1 MSAISNADA
10 PGLVRAI
17 GRWDLV
23 AFVINGILG
32 AGIFGLPAKVHALL
46 GAWGVVAIIACALLI
61 GVVIMCFAEV
71 SSRFSKTGGPYLYT
85 TEAFGPTVGFLTGW
99 LLWLARISGICAIC
113 GVLAEYASFVVP
125 AVGQGAPRTML
136 ITGVVVAI
144 SILHVSGVR
153 HAARFGNV
161 VTIAKLAPLLVFVAL
176 GLPVIV
182 GSRFDFSVQ
191 PTNQDFSGAVLLLA
205 FAFVGWESALVA
217 QGEVRDPRRDTP
229 FALVLGLTAVA
240 LLYIGIQVVCV
251 GVLPEL
257 AASKRPLADAALQFL
272 GPSGATLIVVGAMI
286 SMLGTINGSV
296 LTVSRLP
303 FAMAEAGLLPR
314 WLTTLH
320 PRFRTP
326 VPAIVL
332 SAVIVLVLTISS
344 TFTYLLTIST
354 IARLLV
360 FAITCAAL
368 PVLRRRAASPPALLT
383 VPGGLAAPIAALV
396 LITWLL
402 ASTSWKETR
411 DVLLA
416 TVAGVVLLGIA
427 RLNRSRPEGQP
438 GEA

>member
-1 MSAISNADA
+1 MSATATAVA

-46 GAWGVVAIIACALLI
+46 GAWGIVAIVACAALI
-61 GVVIMCFAEV
+61 GVVIICFAEV

-85 TEAFGPTVGFLTGW
+85 TEAFGPSVGFLTGW
-99 LLWLARISGICAIC
+99 LLWLARISGICAIA
-113 GVLAEYASFVVP
+113 GVLAEYASFLVP
-125 AVGQGAPRTML
+125 AVGHGAARAML
-136 ITGVVVAI
+136 ITAVVVGV
-144 SILHVSGVR
+144 SLLHVAGVR

-176 GLPVIV
+176 GLPIV
-182 GSRFDFSVQ
+182 VGARFDFSVH
-191 PTNQDFSGAVLLLA
+191 PANHEFSGAVLLLA

-229 FALVLGLTAVA
+229 FALVLGLSAVT
-240 LLYIGIQVVCV
+240 LFYIGIQVVCV
-251 GVLPEL
+251 GVLPGL
-257 AASKRPLADAALQFL
+257 ATSQRPLADAALQFL
-272 GPSGATLIVVGAMI
+272 GPFGATLIVIGAMI

-303 FAMAEAGLLPR
+303 FAMAEAGQLPH
-314 WLTTLH
+314 WLATLH

-332 SAVIVLVLTISS
+332 SAVIVLSLTISS

-368 PVLRRRAASPPALLT
+368 PVLRRRATSPPALLT
-383 VPGGLAAPIAALV
+383 VPGGLTAPVAALA

-402 ASTSWKETR
+402 ASTSWNETR

-416 TVAGVVLLGIA
+416 TVAGVALLA
-427 RLNRSRPEGQP
+427 LMRLTHASTRPVDP
-438 GEA
+438 

>member
-1 MSAISNADA
+1 MSAPTHADA

-32 AGIFGLPAKVHALL
+32 AGIFGLPAKVHTLL
-46 GAWGVVAIIACALLI
+46 GAWGIVAIVACAALM

-85 TEAFGPTVGFLTGW
+85 TEAFGPFVGFLTGW
-99 LLWLARISGICAIC
+99 LLWLARISGICAIS
-113 GVLAEYASFVVP
+113 GVLAEYASFLVP
-125 AVGQGAPRTML
+125 AVGHGAPRTIL
-136 ITGVVVAI
+136 ITAVVVGL
-144 SILHVSGVR
+144 SLLHVSGVR
-153 HAARFGNV
+153 QAARFGNV

-176 GLPVIV
+176 GLPAIV
-182 GSRFDFSVQ
+182 GTRFDFSVQ

-229 FALVLGLTAVA
+229 FALVLGLAAVA

-251 GVLPEL
+251 GVLPGL
-257 AASKRPLADAALQFL
+257 ATSQRPLADAALQFL
-272 GPSGATLIVVGAMI
+272 GPLGATLIVVGAMI

-303 FAMAEAGLLPR
+303 FAMAEAGQLPR
-314 WLTTLH
+314 WLATLH

-326 VPAIVL
+326 VPAIIL
-332 SAVIVLVLTISS
+332 SAVIVLALTISS

-383 VPGGLAAPIAALV
+383 VPGGLAAPIAALG

-402 ASTSWKETR
+402 ASTSLKETR
-411 DVLLA
+411 DVLIA
-416 TVAGVVLLGIA
+416 TVAGVVLFGIA
-427 RLNRSRPEGQP
+427 RLNRLRSEVQP
-438 GEA
+438 G